1 MENLLHYQQLEST
14 NAFLER
20 LVQSKNRATE
30 EALPDGCA
38 VYAGFQTAGRGRRTN
53 VWFSEEGKNLLISI
67 LLYPDLPISG
77 QFRVTEWVSLAVTDF
92 LQRHAALSAR
102 IKWPNDIYIGRK
114 KIAGILVEHHWSG
127 EKLSYSIVG
136 IGLNLNQEAFP
147 SYLPNPT
154 SVLQETGRS
163 LEVGDAAAGVR
174 DALLQRKTQQ
184 PDTLH
189 EDYLERLYLRQ
200 EEASYR
206 DLNSGE
212 VFRGRIETVTPKG
225 LLQLRCG
232 TVLREYELNGIAY
245 LGF

>member
-38 VYAGFQTAGRGRRTN
+38 VYADFQTAGRGRRTN
-53 VWFSEEGKNLLISI
+53 VWFSEEGKNLLTSI
-67 LLYPDLPISG
+67 LLYPDIAPEE
-77 QFRVTEWVSLAVTDF
+77 QFRVTEWVSLAMTDF
-92 LQRHAALSAR
+92 LQEHAALSAR

-127 EKLSYSIVG
+127 KKLSRSIVG
-136 IGLNLNQEAFP
+136 IGLNLNQENFP
-147 SYLPNPT
+147 DRLPNPT
-154 SVLQETGRS
+154 SVFRETNRRIS
-163 LEVGDAAAGVR
+163 VDAAAAAVR
-174 DALLQRKTQQ
+174 DALLQRKLQQ
-184 PDTLH
+184 PDKLH
-189 EDYLERLYLRQ
+189 EDYLHRLYLRQ
-200 EEASYR
+200 EEAPFR

-232 TVLREYELNGIAY
+232 TALREYELNGIAY
-245 LGF
+245 L